1 VGLVDD
7 LSQLGPPSA
16 RHVDRFWGL
25 LKESESGAACG
36 LNPREDLRP
45 QRQGVSFIRAEC
57 CLLVVQEIPDRAK
70 EVGHAGNP
78 RIGNAFN
85 RAASDSF
92 ERRGQ

>member
-1 VGLVDD
+1 VNLIDN
-7 LSQLGPPSA
+7 LAQLAGPAGIAQS
-16 RHVDRFWGL
+16 RGMVE
-25 LKESESGAACG
+25 ESERGSACG

-78 RIGNAFN
+78 RIGSAFD
-85 RAASDSF
+85 RVGCDSF
-92 ERRGQ
+92 KRRDQ

>member
-1 VGLVDD
+1 VGLVDN
-7 LSQLGPPSA
+7 LAQLGPPSA
-16 RHVDRFWGL
+16 RHVDRLWGL

-45 QRQGVSFIRAEC
+45 YRQGVPFIRAEC
-57 CLLVVQEIPDRAK
+57 CRLVVQEVPDCS
-70 EVGHAGNP
+70 EQVGHAGNP

-92 ERRGQ
+92 KGRSQ